1 MFRHQYLDLLFLIVV
16 AEMVHIK
23 QEILEEQLQIQAV
36 VLMEDQRQVLEV
48 QELQIEVVV
57 GQVEQCYHLNQNLVA
72 QVVLGL

>member
-1 MFRHQYLDLLFLIVV
+1 VFRHQYLDLLFLIVV

-57 GQVEQCYHLNQNLVA
+57 GQAEQCYHLNQNLVA